1 MLERVMDSVRESNE
15 ERRRDQYDRREHA
28 KRGGV
33 ETPAVVAVTRADEVP
48 AEGLEASITEL
59 RGIAPDAEILVV
71 SVLDDAS
78 LDALRDAIWRLTGL
92 IRVFLRVGDDTAEEP
107 LALEP
112 GVTVRDVAD
121 AIHHELGAVC
131 IGARL
136 WGPSARFDGQRV
148 GPDHPVVDGDTV
160 EVLSPA

>member
-1 MLERVMDSVRESNE
+1 LR
-15 ERRRDQYDRREHA
+15 
-28 KRGGV
+28 
-33 ETPAVVAVTRADEVP
+33 AV
-48 AEGLEASITEL
+48 
-59 RGIAPDAEILVV
+59 APDLEVLVV

-78 LDALRDAIWRLTGL
+78 LDHLRDTVWRLTGL
-92 IRVFLRVGDDTAEEP
+92 IRVFLRVDDEVAEEP
-107 LALEP
+107 LALDP

-131 IGARL
+131 TGARI

-148 GPDHPVVDGDTV
+148 GPDHPVADGDTV

>member
-1 MLERVMDSVRESNE
+1 MGEVTL
-15 ERRRDQYDRREHA
+15 A
-28 KRGGV
+28 GI
-33 ETPAVVAVTRADEVP
+33 ETPAVIAVTRADEVP
-48 AEGLEASITEL
+48 AEVVAASIAEL
-59 RGIAPDAEILVV
+59 RGIAPDVEVLVV
-71 SVLDDAS
+71 SVLDDGS
-78 LDALRDAIWRLTGL
+78 LEDLREVIWRLTGL
-92 IRVFLRVGDDTAEEP
+92 IRVFLRVGDDTTDEP

-131 IGARL
+131 IGARI

-148 GPDHPVVDGDTV
+148 GPDHPVFDGDTV